1 MYIIDPTVTFQ
12 SSNYDIVNI
21 GRAVADNQGH
31 DIHYS
36 RSKYTV
42 ADIQSWIGG
51 RYTVVDTLLLI
62 QIYSSKYTVACR
74 QKRSNG
80 YTVVDTL

>member
-1 MYIIDPTVTFQ
+1 MYIIDPTFTFQ

-21 GRAVADNQGH
+21 GRAVADTQGH

-42 ADIQSWIGG
+42 ADIAA
-51 RYTVVDTLLLI
+51 VVRW
-62 QIYSSKYTVACR
+62 QIYSGGYTVA
-74 QKRSNG
+74 
-80 YTVVDTL
+80 DPDI